1 MKSSPLL
8 RHYVLRTACACV
20 RNDNPLPGLPGGR
33 GAKVEA
39 KRRQRR
45 SITPTPTRG
54 YPIESGYPYPPE
66 TMPTRSQSNKANKKA
81 DAAAAD
87 VAEAESPIKEEE
99 EPPTPAKN
107 SADEK
112 PPAPAAKDA
121 DDDVKEEE
129 EEGEKSEKP
138 AVSFRRIPRKR
149 SQPPAEKDASAS
161 VEKPTISPAAKDAE
175 EEKRELAKEG
185 GEVID
190 DPVEPTDVPTSVPSG
205 LIVKAYTGPAAS
217 GSGAADYYA
226 SRDAGTDKPS
236 KAHILSLSL
245 ESLPKSS
252 VGDGGKPPAPGI
264 LLGPAKAPWM
274 ELDRVGPHL
283 LGEK

>member
-1 MKSSPLL
+1 
-8 RHYVLRTACACV
+8 
-20 RNDNPLPGLPGGR
+20 
-33 GAKVEA
+33 
-39 KRRQRR
+39 
-45 SITPTPTRG
+45 
-54 YPIESGYPYPPE
+54 
-66 TMPTRSQSNKANKKA
+66 MPTRSQSNKANKKA

-138 AVSFRRIPRKR
+138 AGDKDDAGPESPDRPASSELSKD
-149 SQPPAEKDASAS
+149 SSKEKPTPAEKDASAS

-205 LIVKAYTGPAAS
+205 LIVKSYTGPAAS

-252 VGDGGKPPAPGI
+252 VGDGGKPHAPGI

-283 LGEK
+283 LGEKWNNMFFNLVLHKARW